1 MSPNDR
7 TATESKSGNCSLVIR
22 GTEIDFGEI
31 DINLK
36 IKPTRIIRRG
46 DVLSKT
52 IGPSQYDIWIYEIRH
67 DESGDPN
74 KTLKTLLS
82 IFKSSGD
89 FLRMTSKLVDVSVK
103 CFVQSDLAQIGFE
116 FSPEVIKNLADIG
129 IKFELSILSW
139 GGVEDK

>member
-1 MSPNDR
+1 MIN
-7 TATESKSGNCSLVIR
+7 SGICSLIIR
-22 GTEIDFGEI
+22 GNKIDFGEI

-36 IKPTRIIRRG
+36 VKPTKIIKRG

-52 IGPSQYDIWIYEIRH
+52 IGPSQYDIWIYEIKH

-74 KTLKTLLS
+74 KTLKNLLS
-82 IFKSSGD
+82 IFKPSGD
-89 FLRMTSKLVDVSVK
+89 FLRMTSKSIDVSVK

-116 FSPEVIKNLADIG
+116 FSPEVIRDLADIG

>member
-1 MSPNDR
+1 M
-7 TATESKSGNCSLVIR
+7 SKSGNCSLVIR

-36 IKPTRIIRRG
+36 VKPTRIIRRG

-52 IGPSQYDIWIYEIRH
+52 IGPSQYDIWIYEIKH

-116 FSPEVIKNLADIG
+116 FSPRLLKIWQI
-129 IKFELSILSW
+129 
-139 GGVEDK
+139 